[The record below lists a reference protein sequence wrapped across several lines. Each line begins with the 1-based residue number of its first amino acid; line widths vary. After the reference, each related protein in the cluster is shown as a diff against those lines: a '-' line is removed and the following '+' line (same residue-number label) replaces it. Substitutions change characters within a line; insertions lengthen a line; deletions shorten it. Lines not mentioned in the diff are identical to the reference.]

1 MSALKIKVN
10 VKGNKELA
18 VRFGLMAGLIKA
30 GMPFAWIKIGMSLH
44 RKILAM
50 VPVDTGKLLR
60 STTPKY
66 GYMRVTSIASAIN
79 PRDGFN
85 YARKQHDGGRV
96 GQRYG
101 GYVPGKFYMT
111 VPLMMTEPE
120 VVGIIDEEIAKI
132 IAIAGLG

>member
-10 VKGNKELA
+10 VKGNRELSA
-18 VRFGLMAGLIKA
+18 RFGVMSGLIKA
-30 GMPFAWIKIGMSLH
+30 GMPYAWIKIGLSLH

-60 STTPKY
+60 STTPKF
-66 GYMRVTSIASAIN
+66 GYMKVESIASAIN
-79 PRDGFN
+79 PRDGYN

-101 GYVPGKFYMT
+101 GIVPGKFYMT
-111 VPLMMTEPE
+111 IPLRMTEPE
-120 VVGIIDEEIAKI
+120 VVAIIDEEIAKI